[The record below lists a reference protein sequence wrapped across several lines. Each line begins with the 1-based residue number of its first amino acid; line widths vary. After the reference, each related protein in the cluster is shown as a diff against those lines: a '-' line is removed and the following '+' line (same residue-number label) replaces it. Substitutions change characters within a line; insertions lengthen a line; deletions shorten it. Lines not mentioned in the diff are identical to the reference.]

1 MKHPLLNYASS
12 IKKISD
18 IKYPEGFIT
27 EDTPALNFC
36 RTTSFSFL
44 PMLLQNH
51 FLYNN

>member
-1 MKHPLLNYASS
+1 MKHPLLNNASS

-27 EDTPALNFC
+27 EDTQAVNFC

-44 PMLLQNH
+44 HMLLKNH
-51 FLYNN
+51 VLYNN